1 MSETQTQAAGVIH
14 DLGYRRYDGP
24 RMGRAQIVRALT
36 WHSFRSAFGIGRG
49 VKAKIIPILA
59 IIAICLPAFVNAFAV
74 ARGNPRL
81 FGYDVYVPQLRVIV
95 VTIFIAAQ
103 APELV
108 SRDLRS
114 HVLPLYFSRPLRRLD
129 YPLAKYIAL
138 TAACLLLV
146 EVPLLILYLGT
157 IASAKSS
164 HGVWAETRA
173 LIPGLGVGLMWA
185 VLLAAVG
192 LALASLTGRRAYAT
206 GIVAIACFL
215 TWTLSLLLIEVPL
228 LILYVGTIASA
239 KNSHGVWSE
248 TRALIPGLGVGL
260 MWAVLMAAV
269 GLVLASLTGRRAYAT
284 GIVAIACFLTWTVSE
299 TLIQIEGGIT
309 STSTGARIGGLF
321 SPFNIL
327 DGVRIWLGGTSQ
339 GEDANPGHFGPLYGV
354 VAVLLLAACLGGLA
368 ARYRKVSQS

>member
-1 MSETQTQAAGVIH
+1 MSEPQTVSAAGVIH

-24 RMGRAQIVRALT
+24 RLGRAQIVRALT

-59 IIAICLPAFVNAFAV
+59 SVAICLPAFVNAFAV

-114 HVLPLYFSRPLRRLD
+114 HVLPLYFSRPIRRGD

-138 TAACLLLV
+138 TAAL
-146 EVPLLILYLGT
+146 
-157 IASAKSS
+157 
-164 HGVWAETRA
+164 
-173 LIPGLGVGLMWA
+173 
-185 VLLAAVG
+185 
-192 LALASLTGRRAYAT
+192 
-206 GIVAIACFL
+206 
-215 TWTLSLLLIEVPL
+215 LLLIEVPL
-228 LILYVGTIASA
+228 LITYVGTIASA
-239 KNSHGVWSE
+239 GSGGIDVLTE

-284 GIVAIACFLTWTVSE
+284 GIVAISCFLTWTVSE
-299 TLIQIEGGIT
+299 LLIQAEGGPT

-321 SPFNIL
+321 SPFNLL
-327 DGVRIWLGGTSQ
+327 DGIRMWLGGTSP

-354 VAVLLLAACLGGLA
+354 VGVLLLAACLGGLA
-368 ARYRKVSQS
+368 ARYRKVSRA

>member
-1 MSETQTQAAGVIH
+1 MSETQSAVGVIH

-24 RMGRAQIVRALT
+24 RLGRAQIIRALT

-49 VKAKIIPILA
+49 VKAKIVPILA
-59 IIAICLPAFVNAFAV
+59 CIAMLLPAFVNAFAV
-74 ARGNPRL
+74 SRGNPRL

-95 VTIFIAAQ
+95 LTIFIAAQ

-114 HVLPLYFSRPLRRLD
+114 HVLPLYFSRPIRRGD

-138 TAACLLLV
+138 TLALLLLI
-146 EVPLLILYLGT
+146 EIPLLVTYVGT
-157 IASAKSS
+157 IASSKSS
-164 HGVWAETRA
+164 NAVWSETKA

-185 VLLAAVG
+185 VL
-192 LALASLTGRRAYAT
+192 
-206 GIVAIACFL
+206 I
-215 TWTLSLLLIEVPL
+215 
-228 LILYVGTIASA
+228 
-239 KNSHGVWSE
+239 
-248 TRALIPGLGVGL
+248 
-260 MWAVLMAAV
+260 AAV

-284 GIVAIACFLTWTVSE
+284 GIVAIACFLTWTLSDL
-299 TLIQIEGGIT
+299 LIQAEGGMS
-309 STSTGARIGGLF
+309 STSTGARLAGLF

-327 DGVRIWLGGTSQ
+327 DGVRIWLGGTSP

-368 ARYRKVSQS
+368 ARYRKVSRA

>member
-1 MSETQTQAAGVIH
+1 MSETRGAAGVIH

-24 RMGRAQIVRALT
+24 RLGRAQIVRALT

-49 VKAKIIPILA
+49 VKAKVIPALA
-59 IIAICLPAFVNAFAV
+59 CIAILLPAFVNAFAV
-74 ARGNPRL
+74 ARSNPRL

-114 HVLPLYFSRPLRRLD
+114 HVLPLYFSRPIRRGD

-138 TAACLLLV
+138 TAAL
-146 EVPLLILYLGT
+146 
-157 IASAKSS
+157 
-164 HGVWAETRA
+164 
-173 LIPGLGVGLMWA
+173 
-185 VLLAAVG
+185 
-192 LALASLTGRRAYAT
+192 
-206 GIVAIACFL
+206 
-215 TWTLSLLLIEVPL
+215 LLLIEVPL
-228 LILYVGTIASA
+228 LVTYVGTIASA
-239 KNSHGVWSE
+239 GSAGTTVLKE

-260 MWAVLMAAV
+260 MWAVLMAAI

-299 TLIQIEGGIT
+299 VLIQAEGGVT
-309 STSTGARIGGLF
+309 STSTGARIAGLF

-327 DGVRIWLGGTSQ
+327 DGVRIWLGGTSP

-354 VAVLLLAACLGGLA
+354 VALLLLAACLGGLA
-368 ARYRKVSQS
+368 ARYRKVSRA

>member
-1 MSETQTQAAGVIH
+1 MSETRGAVGVIH

-24 RMGRAQIVRALT
+24 RLGRAQIVRALI

-59 IIAICLPAFVNAFAV
+59 FVAICLPAFVNAFAV

-81 FGYDVYVPQLRVIV
+81 FGYDVYTPQFRVVV

-114 HVLPLYFSRPLRRLD
+114 HVLPLYFSRPIRRGD

-138 TAACLLLV
+138 TAALLLLI
-146 EVPLLILYLGT
+146 EVPLLILYVGT
-157 IASAKSS
+157 ISS
-164 HGVWAETRA
+164 VKNGHAVWAETRA

-185 VLLAAVG
+185 VL
-192 LALASLTGRRAYAT
+192 
-206 GIVAIACFL
+206 
-215 TWTLSLLLIEVPL
+215 
-228 LILYVGTIASA
+228 
-239 KNSHGVWSE
+239 
-248 TRALIPGLGVGL
+248 
-260 MWAVLMAAV
+260 MAAI

-299 TLIQIEGGIT
+299 LLRAARPPPPPARGSPGCSAR
-309 STSTGARIGGLF
+309 STSWTGSGSG
-321 SPFNIL
+321 S
-327 DGVRIWLGGTSQ
+327 
-339 GEDANPGHFGPLYGV
+339 
-354 VAVLLLAACLGGLA
+354 AAPTPD
-368 ARYRKVSQS
+368 

>member
-1 MSETQTQAAGVIH
+1 MSETQSAAGVIH

-24 RMGRAQIVRALT
+24 RLGHAQIVRALI

-59 IIAICLPAFVNAFAV
+59 CIAMLLPAFVNAFAV
-74 ARGNPRL
+74 SRGNSRL
-81 FGYDVYVPQLRVIV
+81 FGYDVYTPQLRVIV

-114 HVLPLYFSRPLRRLD
+114 HVLPLYFSRPIRRGD

-138 TAACLLLV
+138 T
-146 EVPLLILYLGT
+146 
-157 IASAKSS
+157 
-164 HGVWAETRA
+164 
-173 LIPGLGVGLMWA
+173 
-185 VLLAAVG
+185 
-192 LALASLTGRRAYAT
+192 LAL
-206 GIVAIACFL
+206 
-215 TWTLSLLLIEVPL
+215 LLLIEVPL
-228 LILYVGTIASA
+228 LVLYVGTIASA
-239 KNSHGVWSE
+239 KNGHAVWNE
-248 TRALIPGLGVGL
+248 TKALIPGLGVGL

-284 GIVAIACFLTWTVSE
+284 GIVAISCFLTWTVSE
-299 TLIQIEGGIT
+299 VLIQAEGGIT

-327 DGVRIWLGGTSQ
+327 DGVRIWLGGTSP

-368 ARYRKVSQS
+368 ARYRKVSRA